1 MIRIV
6 KPKKAPAILLTKGRA
21 KRDEHKGAYNKGNR
35 SVTFDARIYGHKTV
49 KEALI
54 KAQHDKCFLC
64 ESKITHIAHG
74 DVEHFRPKAGY
85 RQSIGDTLHKPGYYW
100 LVYEWGNLFLA
111 CQICNQVFKKNL
123 FPLANPKARAA
134 SHKKSVSKEEPL
146 FIDPS
151 KEDSEQ
157 SIGFRREV
165 PFSINNNPRAKA
177 TIQGLGLDRP
187 KLNERR
193 LERYQLLRSLYL
205 LTQMKQPEPES
216 SRTKDLLTSMMLD
229 SAPFASMARSAI
241 GAKFQLIP

>member
-6 KPKKAPAILLTKGRA
+6 KPKKPPAILTTKGRA
-21 KRDEHKGAYNKGNR
+21 RRDAHKAAHNR
-35 SVTFDARIYGHKTV
+35 GERSFVFDAKIYAHKTV

-64 ESKITHIAHG
+64 ESKITHISHG

-85 RQSIGDTLHKPGYYW
+85 RQSAKDKLQKPGYYW
-100 LVYEWGNLFLA
+100 LAYEWDNLFLA

-123 FPLANPKARAA
+123 FPLANPKARAT
-134 SHKKSVSKEEPL
+134 SHKKPVGKEEPI

-151 KEDSEQ
+151 KEDPELF
-157 SIGFRREV
+157 IAFRREV
-165 PFSINNNPRAKA
+165 PFPINNNPRARA

-193 LERYQLLRSLYL
+193 LEIYKLLERLYEL
-205 LTQMKQPEPES
+205 SQMNQPESERS
-216 SRTKDLLTSMMLD
+216 KTKDLLVRMTLD
-229 SAPFASMARSAI
+229 SAPFASMARSAV
-241 GAKFQLIP
+241 AANFQLIS